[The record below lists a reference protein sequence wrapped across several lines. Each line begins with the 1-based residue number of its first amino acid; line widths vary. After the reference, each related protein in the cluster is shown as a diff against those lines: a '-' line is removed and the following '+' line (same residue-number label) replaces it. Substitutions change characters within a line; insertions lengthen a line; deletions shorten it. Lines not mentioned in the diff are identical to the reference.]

1 MSTLMMSDLLEDL
14 SAEQQQILAGG
25 QGRTQDDLDVQDTDN
40 DGSDRLMNFRAGTYR
55 VTKTSRTRAIVRI
68 QKLGQN

>member
-25 QGRTQDDLDVQDTDN
+25 QDREEDDLDDRDTE
-40 DGSDRLMNFRAGTYR
+40 GEGLDRLMNVRGGTYR

-68 QKLGQN
+68 